1 MDSKP
6 RESKDKKSNYK
17 VLIIAF
23 FAILLIIN
31 GVKFY
36 LDHQKD
42 KEQEAKI
49 ANVEAERDETLNK
62 LESISN
68 ELDMKIEEINKL
80 GGDVEELRK
89 IRSELEAEKEQ
100 IRRAAYIEAGRLKE
114 KVQGYEVLLKK
125 QDEEIARLKI
135 VNEELLSE
143 NTGLKTEKIK
153 LSDSLSNLQRTKE
166 KLGEKV
172 ALASR
177 LKAENIKIFALNK
190 REREREGEFRNRQ
203 IEQLK
208 VQFNLAE
215 NNVAPIEGKDI
226 KIRIVGP
233 EGDVLFDVARGS
245 GTFMADGEE
254 KFYTANQEILFDNTR
269 QELVFIYDK
278 GSDYN
283 IGKHTVEIYADNYK
297 IGEGS
302 FIVK

>member
-1 MDSKP
+1 MDNKTN
-6 RESKDKKSNYK
+6 EQKDKKSNYK

-23 FAILLIIN
+23 IAILLIIN

-36 LDHQKD
+36 LDYQKD

-49 ANVEAERDETLNK
+49 ANVEAERDETLNR

-80 GGDVEELRK
+80 GGDVEELR
-89 IRSELEAEKEQ
+89 RVREELETEKEQ
-100 IRRAAYIEAGRLKE
+100 IRKAAYIEAGRLKS
-114 KVQGYEVLLKK
+114 KVQGYETLLKK
-125 QDEEIARLKI
+125 QDEEIARLKV

-153 LSDSLSNLQRTKE
+153 LSDSLTTLTKTQQ
-166 KLGEKV
+166 KLGQKV
-172 ALASR
+172 AIASR
-177 LKAENIKIFALNK
+177 LKAENVKVFALNK
-190 REREREGEFRNRQ
+190 REKEREGEFRNRQ

-245 GTFMADGEE
+245 GTFMNEGEE
-254 KFYTANQEILFDNTR
+254 KFFTANQEILFDNTR
-269 QELVFIYDK
+269 QQLTFVYEK
-278 GSDYN
+278 GSDYKE
-283 IGKHTVEIYADNYK
+283 GKHTVEIYADDYK
-297 IGEGS
+297 IGSGT
-302 FIVK
+302 FTVK